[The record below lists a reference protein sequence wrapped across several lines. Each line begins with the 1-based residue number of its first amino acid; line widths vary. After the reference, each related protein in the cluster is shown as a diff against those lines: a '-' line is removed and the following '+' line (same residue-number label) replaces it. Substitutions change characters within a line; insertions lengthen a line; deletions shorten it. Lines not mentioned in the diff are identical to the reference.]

1 MVRSWTSTIFI
12 DKKSGKMIS
21 PLRYPGSK
29 KRLSGLISQTLTLN
43 QLTPRLYI
51 EPFVGG
57 GSVAL
62 RLLAEQ
68 LVEQVILMDIDPLVA
83 SFWDIV
89 FNDTD
94 WLINQV
100 MTIPITLAQW
110 IEFKHSTPT
119 DRRSQALTCLFL
131 NRTSFS
137 GILGNSAGPMGGY
150 EQRSDYPIDCRFS
163 RNTIVERI
171 EEISQYRDRVIGTWC
186 CSWEAGIQRIH
197 REQQEGVLPT
207 NNLFYYL
214 DPPFFKKAK
223 KLYRFIFSSEEHS
236 QLRDFLIGFNSPWLL
251 SYDATEE
258 FEELYGEAIASRTNG
273 TQRQHI
279 ELLYTTAIQQ
289 NPRTAREV
297 ILSNLP
303 HLPELNNL

>member
-1 MVRSWTSTIFI
+1 
-12 DKKSGKMIS
+12 MIS

-29 KRLSGLISQTLTLN
+29 KRLSGLICQALNLN

-62 RLLAEQ
+62 YLLEEE
-68 LVEQVILMDIDPLVA
+68 LVEQVILMDVDPLVA
-83 SFWDIV
+83 SFWYIV
-89 FNDTD
+89 FNDTN
-94 WLINQV
+94 WLIDQV

-110 IEFKHSTPT
+110 VEFKRNIPT
-119 DRRSQALTCLFL
+119 DQRSQALTCLFL

-137 GILGNSAGPMGGY
+137 GILEKSAGPLGGY
-150 EQRSDYPIDCRFS
+150 EQLSDYPIDCRFS
-163 RNTIVERI
+163 RPTIVERI
-171 EEISQYRDRVIGTWC
+171 QEISQYRDRVIGSWC
-186 CSWEAGIQRIH
+186 CSWEEGIQRIH
-197 REQQEGVLPT
+197 QEQQEGELPT
-207 NNLFYYL
+207 DNLFFYL

-223 KLYRFIFSSEEHS
+223 KLYRFIFSREEHVR
-236 QLRDFLIGFNSPWLL
+236 LRDFLIGFRSPWLL
-251 SYDATEE
+251 SYDASEE
-258 FEELYGEAIASRTNG
+258 FEELYGEAIALGTNG

-303 HLPELNNL
+303 HLPDLNGQT